1 MIDSLA
7 AADLHLKRYLP
18 YQLLV
23 VTTAITQKTSGIYAE
38 KLGIT
43 IAEARVIMVVHS
55 FGPVVSTF
63 EVADLTK
70 MDKAKISR
78 AIKQL
83 TAVGILQRDAN
94 AEDKRLITLA
104 LTAKGEELRKRLVD
118 IMQDIEKDVF
128 ASLSTNEKSD
138 LARLLRKIIE
148 PNIEPNPE

>member
-23 VTTAITQKTSGIYAE
+23 VTSAITQRTSGIYAE

-43 IAEARVIMVVHS
+43 IAEARVITVVHS
-55 FGPVVSTF
+55 FGPVSTF

-83 TAVGILQRDAN
+83 AAVGILQRDAN

-104 LTAKGEELRKRLVD
+104 LTPKGEELRKRLVD
-118 IMQDIEKDVF
+118 IMQDIEADVF
-128 ASLSTNEKSD
+128 ASLTTGEKSE
-138 LARLLRKIIE
+138 LSRLLRKIIE
-148 PNIEPNPE
+148 PDA

>member
-94 AEDKRLITLA
+94 ADDKRLITLA
-104 LTAKGEELRKRLVD
+104 LTPKGEELRKRLVD

-128 ASLSTNEKSD
+128 ASLSTNEKSE

-148 PNIEPNPE
+148 PIPE

>member
-23 VTTAITQKTSGIYAE
+23 VTSAITQKTSGIYAE

-43 IAEARVIMVVHS
+43 IAEARVITVVHS

-83 TAVGILQRDAN
+83 TAVGILHRAAN
-94 AEDKRLITLA
+94 EDDKRLITLE
-104 LTAKGEELRKRLVD
+104 LTQKGEELRKRLVD
-118 IMQDIEKDVF
+118 IMQDIEKEMF
-128 ASLSTNEKSD
+128 ARLEPDEKSE
-138 LARLLRKIIE
+138 LSRLLRKIIE
-148 PNIEPNPE
+148 PNPE